1 MHTGKRLAMLNPKNC
16 RFDVGSGGIPEVVSE
31 DVAHALGRVDA
42 GIGREVLCL
51 IWWPDGARLTAK
63 DLDNHVD
70 AMMRD
75 EWMRR
80 EAAMLD
86 ALLAV
91 AIGGSKGQAKF
102 STAHL
107 QRWPKLAPADKGIP
121 VVAKGYE
128 MVRNGVLKEIADA
141 GLCPDCAGRGV
152 AFDEVGARLECTTC
166 AGEGH
171 HRLSDRGRA
180 KACGFESWEKF
191 RDRWMAVYDWV
202 FQQCMDDLHKAERQ
216 FHYALS

>member
-16 RFDVGSGGIPEVVSE
+16 RFDVGSGGIPEVVAE
-31 DVAHALGRVDA
+31 DVAHALGRVSA

-63 DLDNHVD
+63 DLDSYVD
-70 AMMRD
+70 QMIRD
-75 EWMRR
+75 EWHRR
-80 EAAMLD
+80 ELVMLD
-86 ALLAV
+86 GMMAV
-91 AIGGSKGQAKF
+91 SLGGSRAQAAF
-102 STAHL
+102 AAAHA
-107 QRWPKLAPADKGIP
+107 QRWPQIAPVSKELPGI
-121 VVAKGYE
+121 AEGYT
-128 MVRNGVLKEIADA
+128 MIRNGVLKEIADA

-152 AFDEVGARLECTTC
+152 AFDDTGLRHECKTC

-171 HRLSDRGRA
+171 HRLSDRGRG

-216 FHYALS
+216 FNKALS